1 MPTLAGHTTKSQV
14 DAPSAAQQAEPKIL
28 PPAAPSLPAQATGV
42 RPSRALPYE
51 PHASARADAGNGTL
65 TLKFANTG
73 RAAAVL
79 HVYDKL
85 HLDRLPRRYVVEPG
99 KTLHGD
105 WAARADNGGKYDL
118 WVLVPNG
125 YHLRS
130 TGDLSRLAGARA
142 PQPEVRV
149 GYAGAS
155 GNLHLNLRNHG
166 GTVRFTVK
174 SNQVHGLLS
183 GGGAHDDRGHRQ
195 GNENGNS
202 YGHGHGT
209 GTTWTVTVRAGDQA
223 ELHWKLDST
232 GHGYDFIVTADSDAS
247 FSRRVAGRVE
257 TGRHSVSDPA
267 MGLADR
273 FRGRRG
279 GTRRAACRRPGRPGR
294 ERRSGAGR
302 GCARSGANARPAR
315 LKHLKDRWFSP
326 QFPPTKLL
334 RIAARSR

>member
-1 MPTLAGHTTKSQV
+1 MPTLAGHTTKSPV
-14 DAPSAAQQAEPKIL
+14 DAPSTAQQSAPKIV

-51 PHASARADAGNGTL
+51 LHASARADAGNGTVTL
-65 TLKFANTG
+65 TFANTG
-73 RAAAVL
+73 RTAAVF

-118 WVLVPNG
+118 WVLGPNG

-142 PQPEVRV
+142 PQPKVRA

-155 GNLHLNLRNHG
+155 GNLHLTPRHHGG

-174 SNQVHGLLS
+174 SNPVHGLLS
-183 GGGAHDDRGHRQ
+183 GRGAHDDRGHRQ

-202 YGHGHGT
+202 HGHGHGT

-232 GHGYDFIVTADSDAS
+232 GHGYDFIVTADSDAN
-247 FSRRVAGRVE
+247 FSRRVADQ
-257 TGRHSVSDPA
+257 TASKPA
-267 MGLADR
+267 ATR
-273 FRGRRG
+273 SA
-279 GTRRAACRRPGRPGR
+279 TRRWGSPTASEAA
-294 ERRSGAGR
+294 A
-302 GCARSGANARPAR
+302 
-315 LKHLKDRWFSP
+315 
-326 QFPPTKLL
+326 
-334 RIAARSR
+334 AARAAPRVAARAGPAENGGQAPAAAAPDRAQTPAPRGSNI